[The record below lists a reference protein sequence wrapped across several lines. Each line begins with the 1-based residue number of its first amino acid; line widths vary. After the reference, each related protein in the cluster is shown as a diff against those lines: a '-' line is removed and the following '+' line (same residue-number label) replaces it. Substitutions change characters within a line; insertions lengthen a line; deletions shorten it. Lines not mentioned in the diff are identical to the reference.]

1 MRNQPTDRG
10 CAVLC
15 VGNSQVQVKGTFY
28 CAGVKMGDTHSYPLN
43 KLIKMKPTFKAI
55 IVPGGKVDMMF
66 KSTDFGDEDAPTDDD
81 GFMDFL

>member
-1 MRNQPTDRG
+1 MRV
-10 CAVLC
+10 VLC
-15 VGNSQVQVKGTFY
+15 VRGLSQVQVKGTFY

-66 KSTDFGDEDAPTDDD
+66 KATDFGDEDAPQDDD